1 MRWMT
6 FGGKALSDFNVYV
19 DGSQVYKKPAKTFS
33 KYSILGRNGD
43 IFMNTN
49 RYENVTLS
57 FKCFIRQNFGKNYS
71 DLMDYLNSF
80 DGYQKLETSEEPL
93 VYRKALF
100 HSSVNPNTGAFN
112 HYGSF
117 TLTFD
122 CMPQQFLKSGD
133 NQIAVEVGETIHL
146 TNPTFQKAN
155 PFIKVL
161 SSETHGYI
169 YINEEQIYL
178 NDLPFFPTY
187 IDCELLD
194 AWAVA
199 DGIIVN
205 ANEYVELSDNPITL
219 NHGINEINT
228 TDCSIEI
235 TPRWWKI

>member
-33 KYSILGRNGD
+33 KYSIPGRNGD

-122 CMPQQFLKSGD
+122 CMPQQFLKTGD
-133 NQIAVEVGETIHL
+133 NPIYIAPNKTVKL
-146 TNPTFQKAN
+146 TNPTYQKAK
-155 PFIKVL
+155 PFITVNAGENG
-161 SSETHGYI
+161 SI
-169 YINEEQIYL
+169 AINEESILLDL
-178 NDLPFFPTY
+178 NFLPTY

-194 AWAVA
+194 AWAIA
-199 DGIIVN
+199 DGIVVN
-205 ANEYVELSDNPITL
+205 ANQSVDISDNPIVL
-219 NHGINEINT
+219 NPGVNEIT
-228 TDCSIEI
+228 TTNCSIAI
-235 TPRWWKI
+235 MPRWWKI